1 VSHTGEYDK
10 AKVQNKSGKVKG
22 KHPAE
27 RKIFVSSFRSR
38 SRPREAAGAGGEI
51 PRIRGRERPRARRR
65 TTGCVTQSP
74 VHRRRAERSGFV
86 SEVSFVNAR
95 AGARA
100 RVVGELP
107 LGRRARSEYR
117 AESPRSRLCVCAR
130 ARMWRECA
138 VRPPVC
144 RALWYI
150 RARIYVCTCALTD
163 SDGRAKADD
172 RGERLR
178 LLRQTRCREEREA
191 GETGRSSSDAGGGGG
206 SGSGGSGGN
215 DDDDDD
221 DDDEDDGGSGRARD
235 SLARRGNL
243 PLPCRRQHCTTMRTA
258 AACNGRVRSS
268 RVQPRHGE
276 RPRSVRAR
284 ESGEGDPHPVRRGGP
299 RYSARAISFPRRRA
313 LSLRFIHSAREMVQ
327 RGEKRVMK

>member
-178 LLRQTRCREEREA
+178 LLRQTRY
-191 GETGRSSSDAGGGGG
+191 
-206 SGSGGSGGN
+206 